1 MYDFVAKNKRLIQVI
16 LAIIFLPFAFF
27 GIDTYFR
34 GGPGGGAVARVG
46 DSVISA
52 EEFSRALRERQDQLR
67 RAVDGRIDPAMLD
80 NAEIRSG
87 TLESL
92 VQRRLLLEGAV
103 RAGLVVSDEQL
114 DKIIAGL
121 PEFQDGT
128 GKFSPGRAEEVLKAQ
143 GMRAQDFRAR
153 LRQDLLLQ
161 QMAGGLTRGG
171 FVPRAVAERLTRV
184 TEQQREVAY
193 SVIAPE
199 KLAGQVKLDAGAAR
213 KYYDA
218 NPGEFRIPE
227 QGRVEYVVLST
238 PALAQQVQVS
248 SAEVKQF
255 YESNRR
261 QFEVPESRQASHILI
276 SADGGEEARSKA
288 RAKANEIY
296 QEARKKPGSFA
307 ELAKKHSQDPGS
319 AARGGDLGFLPR
331 GVMKDVPEFED
342 ALYKLKPG
350 EISPPVESKL
360 GLHIIRLTKVQPAQ
374 GKSFEEMRPRI
385 EADLKKQAAAKRFA
399 ELAEAFGNA
408 AYEQSES
415 LKPAA
420 VVAKTAVRTSR
431 WLTRG
436 SSTEA
441 ELNNPRLLAAVFS
454 DESLRGKRNTEAIE
468 VAPGVLVAARV
479 IEHKPESMQP
489 FDAVREALQKSLI
502 LREAGRLAA
511 EEGRRLLAELQQGK
525 SVQVAWSAPQMAS
538 VSQSRNI
545 PEAVLRQAFRADV
558 SKLPAYA
565 GVENLLGG
573 YTLVRVS
580 RVQDPGNIPPERVDL
595 VAGSLRQVLAQETL
609 NAYVG
614 AVRQKVGVTVNKEQ
628 IEKKISDR

>member
-1 MYDFVAKNKRLIQVI
+1 MYDFVTKNKKLIQVI
-16 LAIIFLPFAFF
+16 LVIIFLPFAFF

-46 DSVISA
+46 DYVISA
-52 EEFSRALRERQDQLR
+52 EEFSRALREQQDQLR

-80 NAEIRSG
+80 NAELRSG

-103 RAGLVVSDEQL
+103 RAGVVVSDEQL
-114 DKIIAGL
+114 DKTIAGL

-128 GKFSPGRAEEVLKAQ
+128 GKFSPGRAEEVLRAQ

-227 QGRVEYVVLST
+227 QARVEYVVLST
-238 PALAQQVQVS
+238 PALMQQVQMS
-248 SAEVKQF
+248 PAEVKQF
-255 YESNRR
+255 YDSNRR

-276 SADGGEEARSKA
+276 SADGEEARSKA

-307 ELAKKHSQDPGS
+307 DLAKKHSQDPGS
-319 AARGGDLGFLPR
+319 AARGGDLGFIPR
-331 GVMKDVPEFED
+331 GSMKDVPEFEE

-374 GKSFEEMRPRI
+374 GKGFEAMRSQI
-385 EADLKKQAAAKRFA
+385 EADLKRQAATRRFA

-420 VVAKTAVRTSR
+420 EVAKTSVQTSG
-431 WLTRG
+431 WLTR
-436 SSTEA
+436 TRAAEA
-441 ELNNPRLLAAVFS
+441 ALNNPRLLAAIFS

-468 VAPGVLVAARV
+468 VAQGVLVAARI
-479 IEHKPESMQP
+479 IEHKPEGMQS
-489 FDAVREALQKSLI
+489 FDAMRAAIEKRLI
-502 LREAGRLAA
+502 AREAGRLAA
-511 EEGRRLLAELQQGK
+511 EEGRRLLAQLQQGK
-525 SVQVAWSAPQMAS
+525 PAPVAWSAPQTAS
-538 VSQSRNI
+538 IMQTQGM

-558 SKLPAYA
+558 SSLPAYA

-580 RVQDPGNIPPERVDL
+580 RVQDPASLPPERVNA
-595 VAGSLRQVLAQETL
+595 VAASLRQVMGQETITAYM
-609 NAYVG
+609 NAL
-614 AVRQKVGVTVNKEQ
+614 RQKIGVSINKEQ
-628 IEKKISDR
+628 IEKKAGDR

>member
-1 MYDFVAKNKRLIQVI
+1 MYDFVAKNKKLIQVV

-34 GGPGGGAVARVG
+34 GGPGGQAVARVG

-52 EEFSRALRERQDQLR
+52 EEFSRALREQQDQLR

-80 NAEIRSG
+80 NAELRSG

-92 VQRRLLLEGAV
+92 IQRRLLLEGAL
-103 RAGLVVSDEQL
+103 RAGIVVSDEQL
-114 DKIIAGL
+114 DKVIARL

-128 GKFSPGRAEEVLKAQ
+128 GKFAPGRAEEVLRAQ

-161 QMAGGLTRGG
+161 QIAGGLTRGG
-171 FVPRAVAERLTRV
+171 FVPRAVAERLTRL
-184 TEQQREVAY
+184 TEQQREVTYA
-193 SVIAPE
+193 VIAPE
-199 KLAGQVKLDAGAAR
+199 KFAGKVKLDAGAAR

-218 NPGEFRIPE
+218 NPGEFRIP
-227 QGRVEYVVLST
+227 QQARVEYVVLST
-238 PALAQQVQVS
+238 PALMQQVQVS
-248 SAEVKQF
+248 PAEVKQF

-276 SADGGEEARSKA
+276 AIDEGGRDKA
-288 RAKANEIY
+288 RARAQEIY

-307 ELAKKHSQDPGS
+307 DLAKKYSQDPGS

-342 ALYKLKPG
+342 VLYKLKPG

-360 GLHIIRLTKVQPAQ
+360 GHHIIRLTKIQPAQ

-385 EADLKKQAAAKRFA
+385 EAELKRQAAARRFA
-399 ELAEAFGNA
+399 ETAEAFSNA

-420 VVAKTAVRTSR
+420 EVAKTVAQTSG
-431 WLTRG
+431 WLTRE
-436 SSTEA
+436 SAAEA
-441 ELNNPRLLAAVFS
+441 PLNNPRLLAAIFS

-479 IEHKPESMQP
+479 VEHKPEGMRP
-489 FDAVREALQKSLI
+489 FEAVREALQKGLV

-525 SVQVAWSAPQMAS
+525 PAPVVWSAPQM
-538 VSQSRNI
+538 VSAAQSRNI

-558 SKLPAYA
+558 SKLPAHA

-573 YTLVRVS
+573 YTLVRIT
-580 RVQDPGNIPPERVDL
+580 RVQDPGNIPPERVDM
-595 VAGSLRQVLAQETL
+595 VAGSLRQVLGQETL

-614 AVRQKVGVTVNKEQ
+614 AVRQKVDVTISKEQ
-628 IEKKISDR
+628 LEKKAGDR

>member
-1 MYDFVAKNKRLIQVI
+1 MYDFVAKNKKLIQVI

-27 GIDTYFR
+27 GIDQYFR
-34 GGPGGGAVARVG
+34 GGVGGQAVARVG
-46 DSVISA
+46 DYVISG
-52 EEFSRALRERQDQLR
+52 EEFSRALREQQDQLR
-67 RAVDGRIDPAMLD
+67 RVMDGRVDPAMLD
-80 NAEIRSG
+80 NAQMRSG

-92 VQRRLLLEGAV
+92 IQRRLLLEGAV
-103 RAGLVVSDEQL
+103 RAGLVVSDQQL
-114 DKIIAGL
+114 DKIIAQL

-128 GKFSPGRAEEVLKAQ
+128 GKFSAGRAEEVLRAQ

-161 QMAGGLTRGG
+161 QLAGGLTRGE
-171 FVPRAVAERLTRV
+171 FVPRSVAERLTQL
-184 TEQQREVAY
+184 TEQQREVAFA
-193 SVIAPE
+193 VIAPE
-199 KLAGQVKLDAGAAR
+199 KFAGQVKLDAEAAR

-218 NPGEFRIPE
+218 NPGEYRIP
-227 QGRVEYVVLST
+227 QQARVEYVALST
-238 PALAQQVQVS
+238 PALMQQVQVS
-248 SAEVKQF
+248 PADVKQF

-261 QFEVPESRQASHILI
+261 QFEVAESRQASHIFI
-276 SADGGEEARSKA
+276 SADGGEDARSKA
-288 RAKANEIY
+288 RAQAQEIY

-307 ELAKKHSQDPGS
+307 DLAKKHSQDPGS

-342 ALYKLKPG
+342 ALYKLKAG

-360 GLHIIRLTKVQPAQ
+360 GYHIIRLTKVQPAQ

-385 EADLKKQAAAKRFA
+385 EADLKRQAAAKRFA
-399 ELAEAFGNA
+399 EAAEAFGNA

-420 VVAKTAVRTSR
+420 EVAKTAVQTSG
-431 WLTRG
+431 WLTRE
-436 SSTEA
+436 SAAEA
-441 ELNNPRLLAAVFS
+441 PLNNPRLLAAIFS
-454 DESLRGKRNTEAIE
+454 DESFRGKRNTEAIE

-479 IEHKPESMQP
+479 IEHKPEGMQP
-489 FDAVREALQKSLI
+489 FDAVREALQKRLI
-502 LREAGRLAA
+502 LREAGRVAA

-525 SVQVAWSAPQMAS
+525 PAPIVWSASQMAS
-538 VSQSRNI
+538 VAQSQNI

-558 SKLPAYA
+558 SKLPAYS

-573 YTLVRVS
+573 YTLVRVT
-580 RVQDPGNIPPERVDL
+580 RVQDARDIPPQRVNA
-595 VAGSLRQVLAQETL
+595 VAGSLRQVLGQETL

-614 AVRQKVGVTVNKEQ
+614 VVRQKAGVTINKEQ
-628 IEKKISDR
+628 LEKKSGDR